1 MIQNP
6 DTSEEEKSLKSEE
19 FKEILK
25 EKASSLEKLNK
36 CLKNY
41 ETMNEN
47 FKSIKDYIGEIND
60 FMIIKYHLISK
71 LVPFMN

>member
-1 MIQNP
+1 MIKNP
-6 DTSEEEKSLKSEE
+6 ETSEEERNFKSEE
-19 FKEILK
+19 LKEILK

-41 ETMNEN
+41 DSMNEN

-60 FMIIKYHLISK
+60 FMIVKYFI
-71 LVPFMN
+71 M